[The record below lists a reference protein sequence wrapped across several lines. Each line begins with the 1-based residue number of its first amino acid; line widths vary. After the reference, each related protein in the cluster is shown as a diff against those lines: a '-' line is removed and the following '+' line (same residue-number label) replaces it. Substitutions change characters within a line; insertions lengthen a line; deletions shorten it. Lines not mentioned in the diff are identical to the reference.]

1 MNIQSVCV
9 FCGAAS
15 GVQPEYLDLAH
26 EMGAAVAQAGWTL
39 VYGGGRIGL
48 MGALADGA
56 LGASGPVI
64 GVIPRH
70 LQDRELQHK
79 GLTECHVVES
89 MHARKQDM
97 VTRSDAF
104 VMLPGGFGTLDEF
117 FENLTWRQIGL
128 QDKPIII
135 VNHRGFW
142 DPLVVLIDRLRDLG
156 FVRPEHLGLFTVVP
170 DVPAAIVAL
179 RQAQPAQFDPNAKWM

>member
-15 GVQPEYLDLAH
+15 GVQVEYLELARV
-26 EMGAAVAQAGWTL
+26 MGAAVADAGWTL
-39 VYGGGRIGL
+39 VYGGGRVGL

-56 LGASGPVI
+56 LESGGNVV

-135 VNHRGFW
+135 LNHNGFW
-142 DPLVVLIDRLRDLG
+142 APLLEMMQSLVGPG
-156 FVRPEHLGLFTVVP
+156 FIRPEHLGLFTVVT
-170 DVPAAIVAL
+170 DVAGVIEAL
-179 RQAQPAQFDPNAKWM
+179 KNAQPAQFDPNAKWM